1 MRTRQAR
8 SVPLWALLAI
18 ALATLVLGFAAARR
32 ASAEAID
39 AIWLGGYAHSFNNAP
54 GRKEAGTG
62 EVEAEADTP
71 QIHALRALGAP
82 RLALTVAINTGGK
95 TDFGGAALVWER
107 RLIGRLSG
115 SVQFGLNLN
124 DGETRAPPGPAGDD
138 LRRTRLQLG
147 SKVLFREAAGLNW
160 RLDRRF
166 SLGVQYIHNSNGEI
180 LAHGANES
188 INEIGF
194 RLGVRFGKG

>member
-1 MRTRQAR
+1 M
-8 SVPLWALLAI
+8 
-18 ALATLVLGFAAARR
+18 GFASARR

-39 AIWLGGYAHSFNNAP
+39 AVWLGGYAHSFNNPA

-71 QIHALRALGAP
+71 QLRALRALGAP
-82 RLALTVAINTGGK
+82 RVAFTVALNTGGK

-107 RLIGRLSG
+107 RLVGRLSG

-124 DGETRAPPGPAGDD
+124 DGDTHAPSGPAGDD

-160 RLDRRF
+160 RLNRRL
-166 SLGVQYIHNSNGEI
+166 SLGLQYIHNSNGEI
-180 LAHGANES
+180 LAHGSNES
-188 INEIGF
+188 INEIGL
-194 RLGVRFGKG
+194 RLGLRFGKG